1 MSSFQLTPP
10 APLAQTG
17 TDAWDKMLQARDAK
31 LGRVI
36 RLELFTDM
44 YEARTAAESWR
55 QRAARGQGARSAK
68 VYPRT
73 IKADGLSLSLHV
85 LVVRE
90 KR

>member
-17 TDAWDKMLQARDAK
+17 TDAWDRALRAREAN

-36 RLELFTDM
+36 RLELFTDK
-44 YEARTAAESWR
+44 YEARMAAESWR
-55 QRAARGQGARSAK
+55 QRAGRGQKPRAAK
-68 VYPRT
+68 VYPRS
-73 IKADGLSLSLHV
+73 IKVDGLSLDMHV

-90 KR
+90 KS